1 MNKIKILK
9 KNENFE
15 KKMKIMNKIKI
26 LKTNENF
33 EKKMEYLQIC
43 TFLGFQMI

>member
-1 MNKIKILK
+1 
-9 KNENFE
+9 
-15 KKMKIMNKIKI
+15 MKIMNKIKI
-26 LKTNENF
+26 LKKNENF